1 MLLLDIPSITVPNF
15 SQIYFYLF
23 LARPCNPKPESHS
36 AVLHQWLSPRKPCS
50 PPRKL
55 QICMLEP
62 RNWVQ
67 MIALNWARILYVQQV
82 QLGEN
87 WPSCQWEH
95 WFLSLPPT
103 NATIDQ
109 AVLIHALTAS
119 AKCLGVSFSGYCQEE
134 RECCSAKFGGSR
146 EKGAISPIGATVAK
160 QKSLPVGHRFC
171 SDGRRLLA
179 LVCHSDKCTVLL
191 LE

>member
-1 MLLLDIPSITVPNF
+1 MLSTQKVADLHARTAKLGANDSPELGAHFVCSTSAAGWKLAKLPMGALV
-15 SQIYFYLF
+15 SQ
-23 LARPCNPKPESHS
+23 
-36 AVLHQWLSPRKPCS
+36 SP
-50 PPRKL
+50 
-55 QICMLEP
+55 
-62 RNWVQ
+62 
-67 MIALNWARILYVQQV
+67 
-82 QLGEN
+82 
-87 WPSCQWEH
+87 
-95 WFLSLPPT
+95 PPT